1 MKYREFSFF
10 SFLNSQETETLSRL
24 RAIRYREMLLSVE
37 NVTGTRVLVQE
48 KGGYTHCN

>member
-37 NVTGTRVLVQE
+37 NVQGAMASVRAKEDTLLLP
-48 KGGYTHCN
+48 